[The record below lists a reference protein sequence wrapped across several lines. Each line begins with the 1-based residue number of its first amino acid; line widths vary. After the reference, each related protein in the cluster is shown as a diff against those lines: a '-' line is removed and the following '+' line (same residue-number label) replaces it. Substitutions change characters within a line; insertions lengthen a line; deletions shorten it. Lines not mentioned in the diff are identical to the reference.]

1 MRRPA
6 HRADV
11 GFTLIELVITVVI
24 MGIITLP
31 LGNFVLAYFQNITD
45 TQSRLS
51 DSHDIQIAAAY
62 FSQDVANVGVRPSIT
77 STSFEQSV
85 WVGTAPA
92 PCATGLGNA
101 ALLLKWGD
109 ALNITVIH
117 SVAYVAE
124 SGTLHRI
131 YCASD
136 ASTPVDVTVVHNL
149 LTVNTP
155 QCTAAD
161 GSSTPCDSATPPPA
175 TISLPL
181 VISSGPGDRAAPS
194 GPVILTGQRRQ
205 S

>member
-1 MRRPA
+1 MRRLP
-6 HRADV
+6 RQADG
-11 GFTLIELVITVVI
+11 GFTLIELVITIVI

-31 LGNFVLAYFQNITD
+31 LGNFALAYFKNVAD

-62 FSQDVANVGVRPSIT
+62 FSQDVANIGVRPSMT
-77 STSFEQSV
+77 STSFQQSV

-92 PCATGLGNA
+92 PCAAALGNA

-109 ALNITVIH
+109 PLDYTVIH
-117 SVAYVAE
+117 SAAYVVE
-124 SGTLHRI
+124 SGTLHRV
-131 YCASD
+131 YCASGTS
-136 ASTPVDVTVVHNL
+136 APIDVTVVHNL
-149 LTVNTP
+149 QAVNTP
-155 QCTAAD
+155 QCTATGGASTACD
-161 GSSTPCDSATPPPA
+161 GATPPA

-194 GPVILTGQRRQ
+194 GPVNLTGQRRQ